1 MPSPNQ
7 LDEAEDRG
15 LILALGYGGLIPF
28 ALLAALLWLVAPDLQ
43 GFVAI
48 ALACYAALIAA
59 FLGGIHWGIGWRAG
73 VLGGLRQ
80 SGQPHEQRRHFLW
93 GVVPSL
99 LAWPGLLMPPHAGLA
114 WLGFVLMLSYLA
126 DRMLYA
132 HAGLQ
137 RWLTLRFRLSAVAS
151 LSCFIGAGAL

>member
-1 MPSPNQ
+1 MPSTDQ
-7 LDEAEDRG
+7 LDDAEDHG
-15 LILALGYGGLIPF
+15 LILTLGYGGLIPF
-28 ALLAALLWLVAPDLQ
+28 ALLAALLWLVQPELQ

-48 ALACYAALIAA
+48 ALAAYAALIAA
-59 FLGGIHWGIGWRAG
+59 FLGGIHWGIGWNAE
-73 VLGGLRQ
+73 VLSNVRH
-80 SGQPHEQRRHFLW
+80 SGHPHAQRRHFLW

-99 LAWPGLLMPPHAGLA
+99 LAWPGLLMPPYAGLA

-126 DRMLYA
+126 DRTLYA